1 MPYFLG
7 MLLTFVMGGI
17 YIFYNEK
24 SYLKH
29 LSYFWKGS
37 KVMISLFVATA
48 RVILLFEEIPMDDS
62 IGNILKRN

>member
-37 KVMISLFVATA
+37 QIMISLFVATA
-48 RVILLFEEIPMDDS
+48 RVILLFEEIPMDGS
-62 IGNILKRN
+62 ISNILKRN